1 MIERSFHRMLKS
13 YPASPGVD
21 GPPPVTRPHR
31 WCHPAIVLLMLCI
44 APFRGPACAAER
56 PNILF
61 IAIDDLNDWVGCYH
75 GHPDAKT
82 PHIDRLAA
90 RGTRFANAHC
100 QAPLCNASRTSLMTG
115 LRPSTTGVYGL
126 APWFRDVETL
136 KDLVSLPQ
144 YLSRHGYRTYSTG
157 KIYHGG
163 YGRRPTDQ
171 EFDVLGPPASV
182 GARPKKKLV
191 QTPSPNPLVD
201 WGVFPHKDQQKG
213 DWRVAS
219 WAVEQLD
226 TKLAKNVAAKDG
238 FTRHLGAEP
247 ASAAASKKPREPF
260 FLSVGFFLPHVPCYA
275 TQRWFDLYPEATTRL
290 PVVRLDDRDDTPRFS
305 WYLHW
310 KLPEPRLK
318 FLRENGQWK
327 NLVRS
332 YLACISFVD
341 SQVGRVL
348 DALER
353 NGLAGNTIVVLWS
366 DHGWHLGEKLITGK
380 NTLWERSTHVPL
392 VFAGPGIT
400 SGAAC
405 NGPVELLDI
414 YPTLVELC
422 GLPRKEGLEGHS
434 LLAQLRDADA
444 PRPWPAVTTHNH
456 DNHAVRSEKWRY
468 IRYADGSEELYN
480 LAKDPNEWDNL
491 AADPRYAAIMEQHRR
506 WLPRVNRKPVPGS
519 RHRILVYQHG
529 QATWEGE
536 PIDPKAPVPGL

>member
-1 MIERSFHRMLKS
+1 MLNAR
-13 YPASPGVD
+13 PAAQRGLYD
-21 GPPPVTRPHR
+21 QPPITRPYAWFR
-31 WCHPAIVLLMLCI
+31 PVPVLLTLCI
-44 APFRGPACAAER
+44 ALAAGAGRAADR

-61 IAIDDLNDWVGCYH
+61 IAIDDLNDWVGSFH

-126 APWFRDVETL
+126 APWFRNVETL
-136 KDLVSLPQ
+136 RELVSLPQ

-163 YGRRPTDQ
+163 YGRRPTDR
-171 EFDVLGPPASV
+171 EFDSLGPPASV
-182 GARPKKKLV
+182 GARPKQKLV
-191 QTPSPNPLVD
+191 QTPSPHPLVD
-201 WGVFPHKDQQKG
+201 WGVFPHKDEEKG

-219 WAVEQLD
+219 WAVEQLE
-226 TKLAKNVAAKDG
+226 K
-238 FTRHLGAEP
+238 EP
-247 ASAAASKKPREPF
+247 AEPF

-275 TQRWFDLYPEATTRL
+275 TERWFDLYPEATTRL
-290 PVVRLDDRDDTPRFS
+290 PPVRLDDRDDTPRFS

-318 FLRENGQWK
+318 FLRESGQWK

-332 YLACISFVD
+332 YLACVSFVD

-353 NGLAGNTIVVLWS
+353 NGQADHTIVVLWS

-380 NTLWERSTHVPL
+380 NTLWERSTRVPL
-392 VFAGPGIT
+392 VFAGPGIAV
-400 SGAAC
+400 GAMC
-405 NGPVELLDI
+405 NRPAELLDI

-422 GLPRKEGLEGHS
+422 GLPHKESLEGHS
-434 LLAQLRDADA
+434 LVSQLRDADA

-456 DNHAVRSEKWRY
+456 DNHAVRSERWRY
-468 IRYADGSEELYN
+468 IRYADGSEELYD
-480 LAKDPNEWDNL
+480 LEKDPNEWDNL
-491 AADPRYAAIMEQHRR
+491 AADPHYAEVIEKHRQS
-506 WLPRVNRKPVPGS
+506 LPRVNAKPAPGS
-519 RHRILVYQHG
+519 RHRILVYEQG

-536 PIDPKAPVPGL
+536 PIDPKSPVPGL